1 MLQEQKR
8 IYKAMTPDQKFSVA
22 NSLYWSARR
31 AREAWLRSLHP
42 EWTEERI
49 THTVREIFLRART

>member
-8 IYKAMTPDQKFSVA
+8 IYKSLSPEQKFAVA

-42 EWTEERI
+42 EWTDERI
-49 THTVREIFLRART
+49 SRTVREIFLRART

>member
-8 IYKAMTPDQKFSVA
+8 IYKSMTPDRKFAVA
-22 NSLYWSARR
+22 NGLYWSARR
-31 AREAWLRSLHP
+31 ARAAWLRSLHP

-49 THTVREIFLRART
+49 SRTVREIFLRARS

>member
-8 IYKAMTPDQKFSVA
+8 IYKSMTPNQKFAVS
-22 NSLYWSARR
+22 NGLYWSARR

-42 EWTEERI
+42 EWTEEQISR
-49 THTVREIFLRART
+49 TVKEIFLRART